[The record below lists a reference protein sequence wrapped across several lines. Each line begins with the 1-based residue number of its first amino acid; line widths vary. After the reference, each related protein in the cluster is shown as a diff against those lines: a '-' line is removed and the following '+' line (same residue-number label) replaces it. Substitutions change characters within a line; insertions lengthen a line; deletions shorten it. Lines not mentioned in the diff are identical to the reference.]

1 MLLFKCSKTI
11 KNLGGRKNMNKN
23 LKRMATVITTVVMMS
38 SLLIGCGSNNSS
50 AVSGTA
56 SAKTKLTL
64 WHIQTAT
71 AKDAIHASVERFMKA
86 NPQYEVEVV
95 DQVNDSYK
103 QKLAMSMSSNQTPD
117 VFMQWGG
124 SGLIDYVNSNKIADL
139 TDLMSKDNY
148 KGKFIDAGINQ
159 SSYNGKIYAVPVENV
174 SVAGFFYN
182 KDVFAKYGI
191 QEPKTISELEAACD
205 KLKAN
210 GVAPFALANAT
221 KWTGSMYYM
230 YLATRFGGLNA
241 FADAAAGKAS
251 FESPAFEF
259 AGNKIQD
266 WVKKGYFI
274 NGFNG
279 MDDDSGQARQALY
292 KGDAAMDLMGSW
304 FSGTVL
310 GENPDFISK
319 LGFFPFPALDGS
331 KEDQSLCAGTV
342 GDNLYSISETCK
354 DKEGAFKLIQSLL
367 DDQALQ
373 DRKKLGKIIP
383 LKDFK
388 PDDALTQ
395 EILDTVNNAKGVQL
409 WYDQY
414 LPAEVAEVHK
424 STSQEIFG
432 LTKTP
437 QDADKELQTAMDA
450 YKAKNK

>member
-1 MLLFKCSKTI
+1 MK
-11 KNLGGRKNMNKN
+11 KN
-23 LKRMATVITTVVMMS
+23 LKRIATLVMTAAMLTS
-38 SLLIGCGSNNSS
+38 SLVGCGSSGSS
-50 AVSGTA
+50 TGSGSA
-56 SAKTKLTL
+56 SGKTKLTI

-71 AKDAIHASVERFMKA
+71 AKDAIHASAERFMKA

-103 QKLAMSMSSNQTPD
+103 QKLAMAMSSNQTPD

-148 KGKFIDAGINQ
+148 KSKFIDAGINQ

-230 YLATRFGGLNA
+230 YLVTRFGGLNA

-292 KGDAAMDLMGSW
+292 KGEAAMDLMGSW
-304 FSGTVL
+304 FSGTVI

-342 GDNLYSISETCK
+342 GDNLYSISETSK

-437 QDADKELQTAMDA
+437 QDADKELQVAMDA

>member
-1 MLLFKCSKTI
+1 
-11 KNLGGRKNMNKN
+11 MNKN

-38 SLLIGCGSNNSS
+38 SLLIGCGSSNSS
-50 AVSGTA
+50 AVNGTA

-71 AKDAIHASVERFMKA
+71 AKDAIHASAERFMKA
-86 NPQYEVEVV
+86 NPQYEVEIV

-103 QKLAMSMSSNQTPD
+103 QKLAMAMSSNQTPD

-124 SGLIDYVNSNKIADL
+124 SGLIDYVNSDKIADL

-148 KGKFIDAGINQ
+148 KDKFIDAGINQ

-182 KDVFAKYGI
+182 KDVFTKYGI
-191 QEPKTISELEAACD
+191 EEPKTISELEAACD

-241 FADAAAGKAS
+241 FADAASGKAS

-304 FSGTVL
+304 FSGTVI

-319 LGFFPFPALDGS
+319 LGFFAFPALDGS

-437 QDADKELQTAMDA
+437 QDADKELQAAMDA

>member
-1 MLLFKCSKTI
+1 MGKRLRKLSAILLT
-11 KNLGGRKNMNKN
+11 
-23 LKRMATVITTVVMMS
+23 ATLFSTA
-38 SLLIGCGSNNSS
+38 LIGCGSSN
-50 AVSGTA
+50 TA
-56 SAKTKLTL
+56 STSGSATGKTKLTL
-64 WHIQTAT
+64 WHIQTST
-71 AKDAIHASVERFMKA
+71 AADAIKASAKRFMQD
-86 NPQYEVEVV
+86 NPQYDVEVV

-103 QKLAMSMSSNQTPD
+103 QKLAMAMSSNQTPD
-117 VFMQWGG
+117 VFIQWGG

-139 TDLMSKDNY
+139 TDFMNKDNY
-148 KGKFIDAGINQ
+148 KDKFIDAGINQ

-210 GVAPFALANAT
+210 GVTPFALANAT

-230 YLATRFGGLNA
+230 YLATRYGGLQA
-241 FADAAAGKAS
+241 FADAAAGKGS
-251 FESPAFEF
+251 FENSAFEF

-274 NGFNG
+274 DGFNG

-304 FSGTVL
+304 FTGTVL
-310 GENPDFISK
+310 GENPDFMSK
-319 LGFFPFPALDGS
+319 LGFFAFPALDGS

-354 DKEGAFKLIQSLL
+354 DKEGAFKLIQYLL

-388 PDDALTQ
+388 PDDELTQ
-395 EILDTVNNAKGVQL
+395 KILDTVNKAKGVQL

-437 QDADKELQTAMDA
+437 QDADKELQAAMDS
-450 YKAKNK
+450 YREKNK

>member
-1 MLLFKCSKTI
+1 
-11 KNLGGRKNMNKN
+11 MNKN
-23 LKRMATVITTVVMMS
+23 LKKIALVLMFVAMAST
-38 SLLIGCGSNNSS
+38 LLAGCGGSGDSSQSSS
-50 AVSGTA
+50 ASG
-56 SAKTKLTL
+56 KTKLTL
-64 WHIQTAT
+64 WHIQTST
-71 AKDAIHASVERFMKA
+71 AADAIKASVKRFMEA
-86 NPQYEVEVV
+86 NPEYEVEVV

-103 QKLAMSMSSNQTPD
+103 QKLAMAMSANQTPD
-117 VFMQWGG
+117 VFIQWGG

-139 TDLMSKDNY
+139 TDLMKKDNY
-148 KGKFIDAGINQ
+148 KDKFIDAGINQ
-159 SSYNGKIYAVPVENV
+159 CSYNGKIYAVPVENV

-182 KDVFAKYGI
+182 KDVFAKYGVE
-191 QEPKTISELEAACD
+191 EPKTISELEAACD
-205 KLKAN
+205 KLKEN

-230 YLATRFGGLNA
+230 YLATRFGGLDA
-241 FADAAAGKAS
+241 FANAASGEGS
-251 FESPAFEF
+251 FENPAFEF

-266 WVKKGYFI
+266 WVKKGYFMD
-274 NGFNG
+274 GFNG

-304 FSGTVL
+304 FTGTVL
-310 GENPDFISK
+310 GENPDFMSK
-319 LGFFPFPALDGS
+319 LGFFPFPALDSS

-373 DRKKLGKIIP
+373 ERKKLGKIIP

-388 PDDALTQ
+388 PDDELTQ
-395 EILDTVNNAKGVQL
+395 KILDTVNKASGVQL

-414 LPAEVAEVHK
+414 LLAEVAEVHK
-424 STSQEIFG
+424 STCQEIFG

-437 QDADKELQTAMDA
+437 QDADKELQAAMDA

>member
-1 MLLFKCSKTI
+1 
-11 KNLGGRKNMNKN
+11 MNKN
-23 LKRMATVITTVVMMS
+23 LKKIALVLMFVAMAST
-38 SLLIGCGSNNSS
+38 LLAGCGGSGDSSQSSS
-50 AVSGTA
+50 ASG
-56 SAKTKLTL
+56 KTKLTL
-64 WHIQTAT
+64 WHIQTST
-71 AKDAIHASVERFMKA
+71 AADAIKASVKRFMEA
-86 NPQYEVEVV
+86 NPEYEVEVV

-103 QKLAMSMSSNQTPD
+103 QKLAMAMSANQTPD
-117 VFMQWGG
+117 VFIQWGG

-139 TDLMSKDNY
+139 TDLMNKDNY
-148 KGKFIDAGINQ
+148 KDKFIDAGINQ
-159 SSYNGKIYAVPVENV
+159 CSYNGKIYAVLVENV

-182 KDVFAKYGI
+182 KDVFAKYGVE
-191 QEPKTISELEAACD
+191 EPKTISELEAACD
-205 KLKAN
+205 KLKEN

-230 YLATRFGGLNA
+230 YLATRFGGLDA
-241 FADAAAGKAS
+241 FANAASGEGS
-251 FESPAFEF
+251 FENPAFEF

-266 WVKKGYFI
+266 WVKKGYFMD
-274 NGFNG
+274 GFNG

-304 FSGTVL
+304 FTGTVL
-310 GENPDFISK
+310 GENPDFMSK
-319 LGFFPFPALDGS
+319 LGFFPFPALDSS

-373 DRKKLGKIIP
+373 ERKKLGKIIP

-388 PDDALTQ
+388 PDDELTQ
-395 EILDTVNNAKGVQL
+395 KILDTVNKASGVQL

-414 LPAEVAEVHK
+414 LLAEVAEVHK
-424 STSQEIFG
+424 STCQEIFG

-437 QDADKELQTAMDA
+437 QDADKELQAAMDA

>member
-1 MLLFKCSKTI
+1 
-11 KNLGGRKNMNKN
+11 MNKN

-71 AKDAIHASVERFMKA
+71 AADAIHASAERFMKA

-103 QKLAMSMSSNQTPD
+103 QKLAMAMSSNQTPD

-191 QEPKTISELEAACD
+191 EEPKTISDLEAACD

-437 QDADKELQTAMDA
+437 QDADKELQAAMDA

>member
-1 MLLFKCSKTI
+1 
-11 KNLGGRKNMNKN
+11 MNKN
-23 LKRMATVITTVVMMS
+23 LKKIASVLMFVAMAST
-38 SLLIGCGSNNSS
+38 LLAGCGGSGDSSQSSS
-50 AVSGTA
+50 ASG
-56 SAKTKLTL
+56 KTKLTL

-71 AKDAIHASVERFMKA
+71 AADAIKASVKRFMEA
-86 NPQYEVEVV
+86 NPEYEVEVV

-103 QKLAMSMSSNQTPD
+103 QKLAMAMSANQTPD
-117 VFMQWGG
+117 VFIQWGG

-139 TDLMSKDNY
+139 TDLMNKDNY
-148 KGKFIDAGINQ
+148 KDKFIDAGINQ
-159 SSYNGKIYAVPVENV
+159 CSYNGKIYAVPVENV

-182 KDVFAKYGI
+182 KDVFAKYGVE
-191 QEPKTISELEAACD
+191 EPKTISELEAACD
-205 KLKAN
+205 KLKEN

-230 YLATRFGGLNA
+230 YLATRFGGLDA
-241 FADAAAGKAS
+241 FANAASGEGS
-251 FESPAFEF
+251 FENPAFEF

-266 WVKKGYFI
+266 WVKKGYFMD
-274 NGFNG
+274 GFNG

-292 KGDAAMDLMGSW
+292 KGDDAMDLMGSW
-304 FSGTVL
+304 FTGTVL
-310 GENPDFISK
+310 GENPDFMSK
-319 LGFFPFPALDGS
+319 LGFFPFPALDSS

-373 DRKKLGKIIP
+373 ERKKLGKIIP

-388 PDDALTQ
+388 PDDELTQ
-395 EILDTVNNAKGVQL
+395 KILDTVNKASGVQL

-424 STSQEIFG
+424 STCQEIFG

-437 QDADKELQTAMDA
+437 QDADKELQAAMDA

>member
-1 MLLFKCSKTI
+1 
-11 KNLGGRKNMNKN
+11 MNKN
-23 LKRMATVITTVVMMS
+23 LKKIALVLMFVAMAST
-38 SLLIGCGSNNSS
+38 LLAGCGGSGDSSQSSS
-50 AVSGTA
+50 ASG
-56 SAKTKLTL
+56 KTKLTL
-64 WHIQTAT
+64 WHIQTST
-71 AKDAIHASVERFMKA
+71 AADAIKASVKRFMEA
-86 NPQYEVEVV
+86 NPEYEVEVV

-103 QKLAMSMSSNQTPD
+103 QKLAMAMSANQTPD
-117 VFMQWGG
+117 VFIQWGG

-139 TDLMSKDNY
+139 TDLMNKDNY
-148 KGKFIDAGINQ
+148 KDKFIDAGINQ
-159 SSYNGKIYAVPVENV
+159 CSYNGKIYAVPVENV

-182 KDVFAKYGI
+182 KDVFAKYGVE
-191 QEPKTISELEAACD
+191 EPKTISELEAACD
-205 KLKAN
+205 KLKEN

-230 YLATRFGGLNA
+230 YLATRFGGLDA
-241 FADAAAGKAS
+241 FANAASGEGS
-251 FESPAFEF
+251 FENPAFEF

-266 WVKKGYFI
+266 WVKKGYFMD
-274 NGFNG
+274 GFNG
-279 MDDDSGQARQALY
+279 MDDDSGQARRALY

-304 FSGTVL
+304 FTGTVL
-310 GENPDFISK
+310 GENPDFMSK
-319 LGFFPFPALDGS
+319 LGFFPFPALDSS

-373 DRKKLGKIIP
+373 ERKKLGKIIP

-388 PDDALTQ
+388 PDDELTQ
-395 EILDTVNNAKGVQL
+395 KILDTVNKASGVQL

-414 LPAEVAEVHK
+414 LLAEVAEVHK
-424 STSQEIFG
+424 STCQEIFG

-437 QDADKELQTAMDA
+437 QDADKELQAAMDA

>member
-1 MLLFKCSKTI
+1 
-11 KNLGGRKNMNKN
+11 MNKN

>member
-1 MLLFKCSKTI
+1 
-11 KNLGGRKNMNKN
+11 MNKN
-23 LKRMATVITTVVMMS
+23 LKKIALVLMFVAMAST
-38 SLLIGCGSNNSS
+38 LLAGCGGSGDSSQSSS
-50 AVSGTA
+50 ASG
-56 SAKTKLTL
+56 KTKLTL
-64 WHIQTAT
+64 WHIQTST
-71 AKDAIHASVERFMKA
+71 AADAIKASVKRFMEA
-86 NPQYEVEVV
+86 NPEYEVEVV

-103 QKLAMSMSSNQTPD
+103 QKLAMAMSANQTPD
-117 VFMQWGG
+117 VFIQWGG

-139 TDLMSKDNY
+139 TDLMNKDNY
-148 KGKFIDAGINQ
+148 KDKFIDAGINQ
-159 SSYNGKIYAVPVENV
+159 CSYNGKIYAVPVENV

-182 KDVFAKYGI
+182 KDVFAKYGVE
-191 QEPKTISELEAACD
+191 EPKTISELEAACD
-205 KLKAN
+205 KLKEN

-230 YLATRFGGLNA
+230 YLASRFGGLDA
-241 FADAAAGKAS
+241 FANAASGEGS
-251 FESPAFEF
+251 FENPAFEF

-266 WVKKGYFI
+266 WVKKGYFMD
-274 NGFNG
+274 GFNG

-304 FSGTVL
+304 FTGTVL
-310 GENPDFISK
+310 GENPDFMSK
-319 LGFFPFPALDGS
+319 LGFFPFPALDSS

-373 DRKKLGKIIP
+373 ERKKLGKIIP

-388 PDDALTQ
+388 PDDELTQ
-395 EILDTVNNAKGVQL
+395 KILDTVNKASGVQL

-414 LPAEVAEVHK
+414 LLAEVAEVHK
-424 STSQEIFG
+424 STCQEIFG

-437 QDADKELQTAMDA
+437 QDADKELQAAMDA

>member
-1 MLLFKCSKTI
+1 MGKRLRKLSAILLAMTLFST
-11 KNLGGRKNMNKN
+11 L
-23 LKRMATVITTVVMMS
+23 IT
-38 SLLIGCGSNNSS
+38 GCGSS
-50 AVSGTA
+50 ATTPTSGGT
-56 SAKTKLTL
+56 AKTKLTL
-64 WHIQTAT
+64 WHIQTST
-71 AKDAIHASVERFMKA
+71 AADAIKASVKRFMQD
-86 NPQYEVEVV
+86 NPQYDVEVV

-103 QKLAMSMSSNQTPD
+103 QKLAMAMSSNQTPD
-117 VFMQWGG
+117 VFIQWGG

-139 TDLMSKDNY
+139 TDFMNKDNY
-148 KGKFIDAGINQ
+148 KDKFIDAGINQ

-210 GVAPFALANAT
+210 GITPFALANAT

-230 YLATRFGGLNA
+230 YLATRYGGLDA
-241 FADAAAGKAS
+241 FANAASGKGS
-251 FESPAFEF
+251 FENPAFEF
-259 AGNKIQD
+259 AGSKIQD

-274 NGFNG
+274 DGFNG

-304 FSGTVL
+304 FTGTVL
-310 GENPDFISK
+310 GENPDFMSK
-319 LGFFPFPALDGS
+319 LGFFQFPALDGS

-388 PDDALTQ
+388 PDDELTQ
-395 EILDTVNNAKGVQL
+395 KILDTVNKSKGVQL

-437 QDADKELQTAMDA
+437 QDADKELQAAMDA
-450 YKAKNK
+450 YKEKNK